1 MKTRIPAALAVA
13 GAACLLALAP
23 RTLAETAPADT
34 AAPKA
39 KEEGKKLTAAMVVAD
54 MQKSV
59 ALIAKSAKGKI
70 STKSKPA
77 SPFWSAL
84 KDSSK
89 AIDKMEA
96 GLKKNDSSTME
107 GLDSLGV
114 NVHQLAAAW
123 GVLKASH
130 EGVDV
135 APGLKA
141 LTKSYETFLF
151 HFGPSVARKK
161 MGGEVTA
168 AEKTAL
174 AAARKEVEG
183 IKSQLT
189 VIEGKAKPKSYQQR
203 FVHDIL
209 VLCKDV
215 EAVKGEDLKTYCT
228 YLYQYNRLKYTVLA
242 YNSLVDDWFPNFSK
256 DWNTVAKE
264 KNEKQEG
271 CGAFTETEVTY
282 YKEYHY
288 ADKAVAK
295 TEGYF
300 EVVACVEV
308 ITETEEATLEEYTES
323 YSEESATEESSE
335 EMADVEEDVSVDEG
349 DSESFADESDG
360 ADTDESDD
368 DGCADDADDGG
379 GEDE

>member
-1 MKTRIPAALAVA
+1 MKTPIHTAAILAVA
-13 GAACLLALAP
+13 ASYLCVQVPSARAD
-23 RTLAETAPADT
+23 EKPAD
-34 AAPKA
+34 PKA
-39 KEEGKKLTAAMVVAD
+39 KEEGKKLTAAMIVSD

-59 ALIAKSAKGKI
+59 ALIAKNAKGKI

-96 GLKKNDSSTME
+96 GLKTTDASTLQ
-107 GLDSLGV
+107 GLDALGV
-114 NVHQLAAAW
+114 SVHQLAAAW

-141 LTKSYETFLF
+141 LSKSYETFLF

-161 MGGEVTA
+161 MGGEVTD
-168 AEKTAL
+168 AEKATL
-174 AAARKEVEG
+174 ATARKEVEG
-183 IKSQLT
+183 IKAQLT

-209 VLCKDV
+209 ILSKDV
-215 EAVKGEDLKTYCT
+215 EAVKGNDLKSYCT
-228 YLYQYNRLKYTVLA
+228 YIYQYNRLKYTVLA
-242 YNSLVDDWFPNFSK
+242 YNSLVDDWFPDFSK
-256 DWNTVAKE
+256 DWDTVAKTKKE
-264 KNEKQEG
+264 KAEG
-271 CGAFTETEVTY
+271 YGAFSETEVTY

-288 ADKAVAK
+288 AEKTVAK
-295 TEGYF
+295 AEEYY

-308 ITETEEATLEEYTES
+308 ITESEEATLEEYTES
-323 YSEESATEESSE
+323 YSEESATEASSE
-335 EMADVEEDVSVDEG
+335 EMADVDEDVSIDEN
-349 DSESFADESDG
+349 DQESFADEADS
-360 ADTDESDD
+360 ADTDDD
-368 DGCADDADDGG
+368 VNDGCADDADDGG
-379 GEDE
+379 DE